1 MIISITCL
9 RLKSPLKILQLI
21 RLSAKIFKQLETTN
35 CKGVK
40 THGFWRN
47 HYTMTKWDSYED
59 MRQFAMSGAHQ
70 GAMKLSK
77 DLSKEILILSL
88 EQDDLPS
95 WKEMKYLLQQDGSV
109 YRY

>member
-9 RLKSPLKILQLI
+9 KLKSPLKILQFI
-21 RLSAKIFKQLETTN
+21 RLSGKIFKQLGTTN

-40 THGFWRN
+40 TRGFWKN
-47 HYTMTKWDSYED
+47 YYTITQWESYED

-77 DLSKEILILSL
+77 DLSEEMLILSI

-95 WKEMKYLLQQDGSV
+95 WKEMKYLLQQEGSI